1 MAPNQSCMPL
11 VVKKNG
17 NMWETFPT
25 EGGGHLFPT
34 QLFSLGPEL
43 WFFGEDQKCS
53 WGSKMKNKPNF
64 FFDNRGFP
72 NLGGGGS
79 ALWEFFPHN
88 PFFSACVPKPLHKMQ
103 KRNSVSWN
111 FHLAGA
117 KRQDVVGWKGTVAP
131 RTWFWDI
138 FGLDKNKKSFWS
150 HPMYI

>member
-1 MAPNQSCMPL
+1 MWSIWALDLNFKAPNQSCMPL

-25 EGGGHLFPT
+25 EGGRGHLFPT

-72 NLGGGGS
+72 NWRRPLAESDQRATPWLQPALLCQRNMKVRIQRNTLYEMSPKWEEEVSQIGGREKCDS
-79 ALWEFFPHN
+79 
-88 PFFSACVPKPLHKMQ
+88 
-103 KRNSVSWN
+103 SV
-111 FHLAGA
+111 FI
-117 KRQDVVGWKGTVAP
+117 KE
-131 RTWFWDI
+131 
-138 FGLDKNKKSFWS
+138 
-150 HPMYI
+150 